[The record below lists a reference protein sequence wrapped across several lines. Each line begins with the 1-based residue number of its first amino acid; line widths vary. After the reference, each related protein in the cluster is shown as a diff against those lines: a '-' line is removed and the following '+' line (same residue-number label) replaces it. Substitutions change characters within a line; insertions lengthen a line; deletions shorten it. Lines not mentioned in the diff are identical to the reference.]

1 MNSQVLLRTTT
12 KMCSY
17 NLSSIK
23 REDRLMNL
31 RNALSIALLV
41 IFATAAQ
48 TAALARDFT
57 HSTPGL
63 SGYDPVA
70 YFTDGKPM
78 KGSGFHTA
86 VHEGV
91 TYAFASEE
99 HLKQFQA
106 DPQKF
111 LPAYGGYCAY
121 GLAVGKKFVADPEV
135 WRIVRGKLYLN
146 LDKSIQGKWEKN
158 IEGYI
163 QQADAN
169 WSKIRDKAPTDL

>member
-1 MNSQVLLRTTT
+1 MKL
-12 KMCSY
+12 K
-17 NLSSIK
+17 
-23 REDRLMNL
+23 D
-31 RNALSIALLV
+31 ALFVAVLV
-41 IFATAAQ
+41 IFGTAVS
-48 TAALARDFT
+48 TAALAKDYS

-63 SGYDPVA
+63 SGFDPVA
-70 YFTDGKPM
+70 YFTEGKPM

-86 VHEGV
+86 VYEGV

-135 WRIVRGKLYLN
+135 WTIVQGRLYLN
-146 LDKSIQGKWEKN
+146 LDKNIQGKWQKDLD
-158 IEGYI
+158 GYVKR
-163 QQADAN
+163 ADAN
-169 WSKIRDKAPTDL
+169 WANVRDTAPSDL

>member
-1 MNSQVLLRTTT
+1 
-12 KMCSY
+12 
-17 NLSSIK
+17 
-23 REDRLMNL
+23 MNL
-31 RNALSIALLV
+31 KHALFLATLV
-41 IFATAAQ
+41 IFGAAISTTAF
-48 TAALARDFT
+48 ALDYA

-70 YFTDGKPM
+70 YFTDGKSM

-86 VHEGV
+86 VYEGV

-106 DPQKF
+106 DPPKF

-135 WRIVRGKLYLN
+135 WRIVHGRLYLN
-146 LDKSIQGKWEKN
+146 LDKNIQGKWEKD
-158 IEGYI
+158 IDGYLKK
-163 QQADAN
+163 ADEN
-169 WSKIRDKAPTDL
+169 WTRIRDRAPSDL

>member
-1 MNSQVLLRTTT
+1 MKL
-12 KMCSY
+12 K
-17 NLSSIK
+17 
-23 REDRLMNL
+23 
-31 RNALSIALLV
+31 NAL
-41 IFATAAQ
+41 FAVVLFIVGAAVS
-48 TAALARDFT
+48 TVAFASDYA

-70 YFTDGKPM
+70 YFTEGKPV

-135 WRIVRGKLYLN
+135 WRIVRGKLYMN
-146 LDKSIQGKWEKN
+146 LDKNIQGKWEKN

-163 QQADAN
+163 KQADAN
-169 WSKIRDKAPTDL
+169 WTKIRDKAPSDL